1 MDELANM
8 EMESAHSRLKRETS
22 ALHRQLDTLP
32 QMRRLMSPELTEESY
47 TETLA
52 VLFSWTQEASTKLRG
67 LQLPNYA
74 QPQRKLRALQHD
86 LQMLKQPTTQ
96 LPLAMSETDAHFA
109 LGTFY
114 VMEGASMGARIL
126 APRIE
131 ATLKRSDITRYY
143 RLYGDQTLAHWQST
157 TNWLNRELDDE
168 ACYQRARSG
177 ADWAFN
183 LLIEHFECMQQEQTT
198 RRSYALL

>member
-1 MDELANM
+1 MNELANM

-32 QMRRLMSPELTEESY
+32 QMRRLMSPKLTEQSY

-52 VLFSWTQEASTKLRG
+52 VLFNWTQEAGAKLRE
-67 LQLPNYA
+67 LQLPHYA
-74 QPQRKLRALQHD
+74 QPQRKLSALQHD
-86 LQMLKQPTTQ
+86 LKMLKQPTTQ
-96 LPLAMSETDAHFA
+96 LPQVVSETDAHFA
-109 LGTFY
+109 LGILY

-143 RLYGDQTLAHWQST
+143 RLYGDQTLAHWQNT
-157 TNWLNRELDDE
+157 TNWLNSELDDE
-168 ACYQRARSG
+168 ASYQPARSG

-183 LLIEHFECMQQEQTT
+183 LLIEHFKCMQQEQTT